1 MKKIAFVFAAALVAL
16 VSCNKETADV
26 KEQGIT
32 RTFGVQFVETK
43 VEFGDESGSTI
54 NVKWANGDEVAVQLS
69 DDSVH
74 KGTVSVSGT
83 TSYLSV
89 SGLTAAQEALDVTDA
104 WYPYSAT
111 APTAETKVPGT
122 QTYGKLPIPVKM
134 TAYNA
139 GTLTFGFDDTYG
151 WSVVRIPVKKG
162 NADRTLKFIKFK
174 NNNGDAKPD
183 LIQLNT
189 TEALTDDVKY
199 FDIVVPAAETKP
211 AELIFADSN
220 NNEYRR
226 KKAANKTLAAGKVYK
241 WDTEDAIDD
250 TGKYTWI
257 FKGEDGPAGNELS
270 QNAPF
275 TYWFPF
281 YSSAANFGDITRGA
295 DYWTENPNVS
305 GSKNN
310 FYFAITANIG
320 GQGKSSSEWGSVAES
335 KTTINGAANQ
345 VMRFPIHTGN
355 YPILGFK
362 VTKLDLLGT
371 GMKVRLD
378 VNSTQD
384 TSAPGTNTYVGRYMP
399 VRYTGAAENRHQTLS
414 EDGEAGTG
422 VYYIDLSASNVQFK
436 NNTTN
441 VNETLPNTRTL
452 HFTTFNLQFRD
463 IVPGTA
469 GTMDIYW
476 IGFFNSKSELE
487 TFAAAH

>member
-1 MKKIAFVFAAALVAL
+1 MKKISFVFAAALVAL

-69 DDSVH
+69 DNSVH

-257 FKGEDGPAGNELS
+257 FKGENGPTGNLLS

-275 TYWFPF
+275 TYPF
-281 YSSAANFGDITRGA
+281 AFISNAANFGVITRGA
-295 DYWTENPNVS
+295 DYWTETATTAS
-305 GSKNN
+305 DKHN
-310 FYFAITANIG
+310 FYLATTAQLDN
-320 GQGKSSSEWGSVAES
+320 QGKSSLTWNSVSEA
-335 KTTINGAANQ
+335 KTTINGADNQ
-345 VMRFPIHTGN
+345 VVRFPVHVGN
-355 YPILGFK
+355 YPIFAFK
-362 VTKLDLLGT
+362 CTKLSTLGT
-371 GMKVRLD
+371 GLKVRLD
-378 VNSTQD
+378 VNSKQD
-384 TSAPGTNTYVGRYMP
+384 NSAFGTNTYIGRYMP
-399 VRYTGAAENRHQTLS
+399 DTYSGAAENKQTTLS
-414 EDGEAGTG
+414 EDETVG
-422 VYYIDLSASNVQFK
+422 VYYIDLANSGVKFK
-436 NNTTN
+436 NGSTN
-441 VNETLPNTRTL
+441 ENEQLPNSRAL
-452 HFTTFNLQFRD
+452 HFTTWNLQFRD
-463 IVPGTA
+463 IVADPA
-469 GTMDIYW
+469 PSVNYYW
-476 IGFFNSKSELE
+476 MGFFRTVSELE
-487 TFAAAH
+487 TFAAAN

>member
-1 MKKIAFVFAAALVAL
+1 MRKIFAISLAALVLFGCAKEADTVIGKKVSYQVKIESTKAVLADGTNSGYSIKWKEGDKIAF
-16 VSCNKETADV
+16 
-26 KEQGIT
+26 
-32 RTFGVQFVETK
+32 
-43 VEFGDESGSTI
+43 
-54 NVKWANGDEVAVQLS
+54 QLS
-69 DDSVH
+69 DDSVQEAVVTVD
-74 KGTVSVSGT
+74 GTGAHVSVT
-83 TSYLSV
+83 LPDATS
-89 SGLTAAQEALDVTDA
+89 VTDA
-104 WYPYSAT
+104 WFPSNNKVK
-111 APTAETKVPGT
+111 PTGIPAIQVAETMNIPLVKSSIAGKTITFTEVVDWAIIRVP
-122 QTYGKLPIPVKM
+122 L
-134 TAYNA
+134 
-139 GTLTFGFDDTYG
+139 
-151 WSVVRIPVKKG
+151 KKG
-162 NADRTLKFIKFK
+162 A
-174 NNNGDAKPD
+174 NGDARKLQFIKVKTNNAALNPQV
-183 LIQLNT
+183 IQLNT
-189 TEALTDDVKY
+189 NATLTDEVQN
-199 FDIVVPAAETKP
+199 FDFVVPVGEYTP
-211 AELIFADSN
+211 VEFIVRDSHGL
-220 NNEYRR
+220 EYRR
-226 KKAANKTLAAGKVYK
+226 KAAANFTTASHTVYSINTI
-241 WDTEDAIDD
+241 DDVDD
-250 TGKYTWI
+250 TGRYTWI
-257 FKGEDGPAGNELS
+257 FKGEDGPAGNKLS

-281 YSSAANFGDITRGA
+281 YGSPAAAHHSDITRGA
-295 DYWTENPNVS
+295 DYWTEAPNVS

-310 FYFAITANIG
+310 FYFAITANIS

-345 VMRFPIHTGN
+345 VMRFPVHTGN

-399 VRYTGAAENRHQTLS
+399 VRYTGATENRHQTLS

-436 NNTTN
+436 NGTTES
-441 VNETLPNTRTL
+441 NETLPNTRTL

-476 IGFFNSKSELE
+476 IGFFNSRSELE